1 VERLR
6 IGQDTALFG
15 EQVGYCRNSGG
26 SLGRS
31 WPLMV
36 NEAKCVKNLLIALG
50 SPLLLRDGLQT
61 VSQANR
67 MFPSILS

>member
-1 VERLR
+1 
-6 IGQDTALFG
+6 
-15 EQVGYCRNSGG
+15 
-26 SLGRS
+26 
-31 WPLMV
+31 MV